1 MTARGRRRRLPRA
14 YTKHGLTPLI
24 QAVKTAGTGV
34 LDRRTQV
41 WRQLSAWWRARG
53 VIEDR
58 GEAWRTS
65 TLELDAIDQ
74 LGKLKLIADS
84 AVEVVL
90 TLPTIYNKR
99 NRSLLPVAL
108 QTMNAI
114 NSYLKAATA
123 LGLESRASPVPS
135 LDEYLSRELHAHRG
149 GGGQRGARGPAGG
162 PGRNHSGGRGRHA
175 GEGVTLRNLLHPL

>member
-1 MTARGRRRRLPRA
+1 M
-14 YTKHGLTPLI
+14 KS
-24 QAVKTAGTGV
+24 AGTGA
-34 LDRRTQV
+34 LDQRTKV
-41 WRQLSAWWRARG
+41 WRQLSRWRAG

-58 GEAWRTS
+58 GGIENLS

-99 NRSLLPVAL
+99 NRSLLPVAI

-123 LGLESRASPVPS
+123 VGLERRSKPVPS
-135 LDEYLSRELHAHRG
+135 LDEYLASSYTPTVVREESEAPEG
-149 GGGQRGARGPAGG
+149 
-162 PGRNHSGGRGRHA
+162 STA
-175 GEGVTLRNLLHPL
+175 GEEDTPGVEDTQVKE

>member
-24 QAVKTAGTGV
+24 KAVQAAGTGV
-34 LDRRTQV
+34 IDRRTGV
-41 WRQLSAWWRARG
+41 WRQLSAWRAG

-58 GEAWRTS
+58 GGIENLS

-74 LGKLKLIADS
+74 LGKLKLIVDS

-123 LGLESRASPVPS
+123 LGLERRSKPVPS
-135 LDEYLSRELHAHRG
+135 LDEYLASSYTPTAAREDSEAPEAQPQAPEGTTLEAE
-149 GGGQRGARGPAGG
+149 
-162 PGRNHSGGRGRHA
+162 
-175 GEGVTLRNLLHPL
+175 GEK

>member
-1 MTARGRRRRLPRA
+1 MALAPWG
-14 YTKHGLTPLI
+14 
-24 QAVKTAGTGV
+24 
-34 LDRRTQV
+34 
-41 WRQLSAWWRARG
+41 
-53 VIEDR
+53 DR
-58 GEAWRTS
+58 GSRGDREPP

-123 LGLESRASPVPS
+123 LGLERRTKPVPS
-135 LDEYLSRELHAHRG
+135 LDEYLSTTY
-149 GGGQRGARGPAGG
+149 GARGDEATPAREASEATTADTPGASERGESDGQDGG
-162 PGRNHSGGRGRHA
+162 KE
-175 GEGVTLRNLLHPL
+175 GEGD

>member
-1 MTARGRRRRLPRA
+1 MADVAKRKSETAPRSTDGDPVA
-14 YTKHGLTPLI
+14 
-24 QAVKTAGTGV
+24 TADPADLGTDGF
-34 LDRRTQV
+34 
-41 WRQLSAWWRARG
+41 A
-53 VIEDR
+53 
-58 GEAWRTS
+58 
-65 TLELDAIDQ
+65 TLELDAIYH

-123 LGLESRASPVPS
+123 LGLERRARPVPS
-135 LDEYLSRELHAHRG
+135 LDEYLSQTYTRPQRRG
-149 GGGQRGARGPAGG
+149 RPARPPRPSRRPRKEPQRGQRKARRRRSDAQKSTPPPLDPQSNVGHVGIKEFGG
-162 PGRNHSGGRGRHA
+162 
-175 GEGVTLRNLLHPL
+175 